1 MSLIPAAAFPLS
13 VSGAQITGADGS
25 TPRLCG
31 VNWGG
36 AQQDGLLPYGLDKL
50 PREQIISRITGWGL
64 NHVRFPFSLGA
75 FVTNGGT
82 PKNALADVTHLSA
95 NLDLVG
101 MTPFEVYCQLAR
113 DMTAAGLYV
122 ILNQHLLFQGW
133 PVPETT
139 EILTRSGWKHCFEVV
154 PGEDETLGWQDGELT
169 WTPIT
174 RVLRRGNQPVVRF
187 GSDRWNTTCTP
198 DHKWLTQQAFPRNN
212 RPVEWGPVI
221 AESAF
226 TAWHSKNTPRGIAG
240 TRRLVLT
247 GYAGDG
253 KSPCTPDEARVIAW
267 LKTDGSVT
275 WRTDNGGV
283 TAYIT
288 QSESKHAT
296 EIRALLLREDA
307 MTSETTD
314 THPGFRK
321 TVMRRFR
328 IKAAYVRHLWATYPL
343 DDGDLVI
350 FVMSLSREARAAFL
364 DAWRKADGSGSQIS
378 ARPEPRRDAIALTA
392 FLEGYLVQVYAGER
406 HHGINLSSGYQPNN
420 GPNAQPVYEDA
431 GMADVWCPT
440 TGLGSWV
447 ARDEDGRIF
456 ITGNCCSNADN
467 NGLWYNSAWP
477 PSTFFS
483 VWSMLASVFRDN
495 PMVGYDLHNEPRP
508 ADIGGRV
515 LTPSWGDGNPATD
528 MREAYQGAADLI
540 HAVHPGALVFC
551 EGLGYGADLSQ
562 AEGHPVTGPGV
573 VYSAHDYPWYG
584 HPAGQSLIAYYDQ
597 MDASC
602 GYLVRNNVAPV
613 WIGEFGTGT
622 DGPPAALDTGWFQH
636 FLSYADARG
645 LHTCWW
651 ELSATAV
658 KGTQPVTNMI
668 LVQEGQRESYGL
680 MSGQDWLGSQTD
692 VLALLRPL
700 LS

>member
-133 PVPETT
+133 
-139 EILTRSGWKHCFEVV
+139 
-154 PGEDETLGWQDGELT
+154 
-169 WTPIT
+169 
-174 RVLRRGNQPVVRF
+174 
-187 GSDRWNTTCTP
+187 
-198 DHKWLTQQAFPRNN
+198 
-212 RPVEWGPVI
+212 
-221 AESAF
+221 
-226 TAWHSKNTPRGIAG
+226 
-240 TRRLVLT
+240 
-247 GYAGDG
+247 
-253 KSPCTPDEARVIAW
+253 
-267 LKTDGSVT
+267 
-275 WRTDNGGV
+275 
-283 TAYIT
+283 
-288 QSESKHAT
+288 
-296 EIRALLLREDA
+296 
-307 MTSETTD
+307 
-314 THPGFRK
+314 
-321 TVMRRFR
+321 
-328 IKAAYVRHLWATYPL
+328 
-343 DDGDLVI
+343 
-350 FVMSLSREARAAFL
+350 
-364 DAWRKADGSGSQIS
+364 
-378 ARPEPRRDAIALTA
+378 
-392 FLEGYLVQVYAGER
+392 
-406 HHGINLSSGYQPNN
+406 
-420 GPNAQPVYEDA
+420 
-431 GMADVWCPT
+431 
-440 TGLGSWV
+440 
-447 ARDEDGRIF
+447 
-456 ITGNCCSNADN
+456 CCSDADN

-700 LS
+700 MA